1 MRALSML
8 SSVRGEL
15 LAGAAVTPLAA
26 LIRRDGLVQRR
37 CVEVRPEQIGEIEL
51 RVRDLPKQEVG
62 NALLAAGAYE
72 KVGLRRVG
80 HREERLERLRF
91 EAAGG
96 LRPRR
101 DQPLRRLGDVPAPA
115 IVRGDGEGET
125 PVIRGQRL
133 ARG

>member
-1 MRALSML
+1 MPTIASVATPQPRGGSQNSAPSVSGISTAAVRMRALSML

-62 NALLAAGAYE
+62 NALLA
-72 KVGLRRVG
+72 
-80 HREERLERLRF
+80 
-91 EAAGG
+91 
-96 LRPRR
+96 
-101 DQPLRRLGDVPAPA
+101 
-115 IVRGDGEGET
+115 
-125 PVIRGQRL
+125 
-133 ARG
+133 